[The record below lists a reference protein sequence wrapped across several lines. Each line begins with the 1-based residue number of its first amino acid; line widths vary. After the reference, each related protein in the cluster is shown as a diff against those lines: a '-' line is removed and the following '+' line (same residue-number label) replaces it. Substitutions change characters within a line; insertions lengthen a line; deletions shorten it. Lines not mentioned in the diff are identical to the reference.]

1 MTSRPPQTLPQDA
14 FVDRSRSTT
23 RHASDALPLLN
34 STDPAVLGQ
43 TVEDI
48 NRRNLHTNQSLP
60 LSYANFRHGPVEQQ
74 QQPHGG
80 GNTMSPKPPTQHA
93 RLQFQSHTIAPSP
106 PPSEPILETPS
117 HLSNE
122 RLHPSPTSP
131 DLGSRKSPLQITTD
145 VRPSPPSRNDSANS
159 HGHSSLNP
167 SGYNSAGGLS
177 VQRKTSSSSLRPI
190 SRTPSIKQAI
200 ANTIGSASSSA
211 VPSPLI
217 TAMGDLT
224 PLPSPLL
231 MGDSPGP
238 WRRLGARQPS
248 REALHPAN
256 MPDSVF
262 VTTNGESVASAL
274 ANQTKRKAYVGL
286 KGAEGTAGEHT
297 HGRNRSVS
305 EYIPDPMG
313 VPKRQTTVSGSHPRA
328 ESGRNSTSEN
338 PLRREPNFGA
348 ARGLVPTQHPPTP
361 PPSESSHSNDGS
373 VSQSKAP
380 KAEYF
385 EAYGRHDKKLRR
397 WRAVKQLGEGTFSR
411 VVLATSKV
419 SVDENDITKSAMTSE
434 PDLKTLVAVKV
445 CEHGPRGGA
454 SEDRIEMSLKR
465 ELEIMQTLHHPSLVH
480 LKAWNI
486 EQSRALLVLSYCP
499 GGDLFD
505 LAARHKELLT
515 PSLLTRIFAELV
527 GAVQYLHDRRIV
539 HRDIKLEKQL
549 ANPDQDWATFPDSV
563 ITLTD
568 LGLSRRVADDEKLE
582 TRCGSDDYA
591 APEVI
596 LGQPYDG
603 KAIDAWSMGVL
614 LYALLEARLPFDPPP
629 GASDA
634 LRMRSRTSH
643 RIARVDWRWI
653 KYAGDDTDH
662 DGDGAKFAAV
672 GLRGAMEVTEG
683 LLKRARSRWTLDKVA
698 SMGWV
703 RNGIKVEGGPRFK
716 EEAEAEEVA

>member
-14 FVDRSRSTT
+14 FVDHSRSN
-23 RHASDALPLLN
+23 HAVGSLPLLN
-34 STDPAVLGQ
+34 STDPIALGAA
-43 TVEDI
+43 EDI
-48 NRRNLHTNQSLP
+48 NRRHVHSNQSLP
-60 LSYANFRHGPVEQQ
+60 LSHANLRHGQTDDA
-74 QQPHGG
+74 GG
-80 GNTMSPKPPTQHA
+80 DTMSPKPRIRLDQDLFRTQ
-93 RLQFQSHTIAPSP
+93 TIAPSP
-106 PPSEPILETPS
+106 PLTEPTSEVAAESDEKPYKSSLPSEY
-117 HLSNE
+117 SN
-122 RLHPSPTSP
+122 
-131 DLGSRKSPLQITTD
+131 KSPLSITTD
-145 VRPSPPSRNDSANS
+145 LRPAPPNRTESYHSAYGAYGQN
-159 HGHSSLNP
+159 GLAP
-167 SGYNSAGGLS
+167 SGGLPI
-177 VQRKTSSSSLRPI
+177 QRKTSSSSLKPI
-190 SRTPSIKQAI
+190 SRRPSFKQAI
-200 ANTIGSASSSA
+200 ANNIGSACSSA

-217 TAMGDLT
+217 TAMGDIT

-231 MGDSPGP
+231 MSDSPGP
-238 WRRLGARQPS
+238 WRRHGLRPPS
-248 REALHPAN
+248 REAILPTI
-256 MPDSVF
+256 MPD
-262 VTTNGESVASAL
+262 TALITANGESVASVL
-274 ANQTKRKAYVGL
+274 AHQTKRKTYVGL
-286 KGAEGTAGEHT
+286 KGVEGTHDHT

-305 EYIPDPMG
+305 EYVPDPLG
-313 VPKRQTTVSGSHPRA
+313 IPKRQTTVSGAHPRA
-328 ESGRNSTSEN
+328 EVGLNGTDEH
-338 PLRREPNFGA
+338 LRREPNLGP
-348 ARGLVPTQHPPTP
+348 ARGLVPSHKPPTP

-373 VSQSKAP
+373 ASLSRKP

-397 WRAVKQLGEGTFSR
+397 WRAIKQLGEGTFSR
-411 VVLATSKV
+411 VMLATSQV
-419 SVDENDITKSAMTSE
+419 NADENETPRTPVGPE

-486 EQSRALLVLSYCP
+486 EQTRALLVLSYCP

-515 PSLLTRIFAELV
+515 PSLLRRIFAELV
-527 GAVQYLHDRRIV
+527 GAVRYLHDRRIV
-539 HRDIKLEKQL
+539 HRDIKLENVLVNVPIEQL
-549 ANPDQDWATFPDSV
+549 ADPKQDWATYPDSV

-643 RIARVDWRWI
+643 RIARVEWRWI
-653 KYAGDDTDH
+653 EYAGDDGDH
-662 DGDGAKFAAV
+662 EGDEAKFEAK
-672 GLRGAMEVTEG
+672 GLKGAMEVTEG
-683 LLKRARSRWTLDKVA
+683 LLKRARSRWTLEKVA
-698 SMGWV
+698 AMEWV
-703 RNGIKVEGGPRFK
+703 RDGIKIEGGPKFK
-716 EEAEAEEVA
+716 EEEEGEEVL

>member
-93 RLQFQSHTIAPSP
+93 RLQFQSHTITPSP

-159 HGHSSLNP
+159 HGHSSLTP

-328 ESGRNSTSEN
+328 ESGRNSTNEN

-419 SVDENDITKSAMTSE
+419 NVDENDITKSARTSE

-465 ELEIMQTLHHPSLVH
+465 ELEIMQTLYHPSLVH

-539 HRDIKLEKQL
+539 HRDIKLE
-549 ANPDQDWATFPDSV
+549 SRCM
-563 ITLTD
+563 
-568 LGLSRRVADDEKLE
+568 LSICFRVE
-582 TRCGSDDYA
+582 
-591 APEVI
+591 
-596 LGQPYDG
+596 
-603 KAIDAWSMGVL
+603 
-614 LYALLEARLPFDPPP
+614 ALPSCHSPSA
-629 GASDA
+629 
-634 LRMRSRTSH
+634 
-643 RIARVDWRWI
+643 
-653 KYAGDDTDH
+653 
-662 DGDGAKFAAV
+662 
-672 GLRGAMEVTEG
+672 
-683 LLKRARSRWTLDKVA
+683 
-698 SMGWV
+698 
-703 RNGIKVEGGPRFK
+703 
-716 EEAEAEEVA
+716 